1 MEQKRVIRLGEKV
14 LNVSTTVR
22 LVVRTVLEM
31 CGGFRLL
38 ARYVPIPQRRS
49 VICIV
54 RAQQRF
60 QPLLAVPLLCTSRRL
75 LLMTHH

>member
-14 LNVSTTVR
+14 FNVSTTVR

-38 ARYVPIPQRRS
+38 A
-49 VICIV
+49 
-54 RAQQRF
+54 
-60 QPLLAVPLLCTSRRL
+60 
-75 LLMTHH
+75 